1 MGLDLDQNS
10 LQDDRSKKSP
20 SNVDLLSQVEGT
32 SMKKDYIMSI
42 NKLFSS
48 SSVPQAAAKSLPF
61 HTLRCHVLYL
71 LSKGRAANT
80 IEFMKKYLTDFYD
93 SCRPSVKSAIFS
105 IQFIAYL
112 KSKEHLQ
119 AISLIQKSEL
129 KWEPFPSVD
138 VSGKPILC
146 HAEDLTRLFC
156 KSSLDANADNDCHLA
171 SQAHVDA
178 VCSFVNKE
186 LL

>member
-20 SNVDLLSQVEGT
+20 SNVDLLSQVEGK

-112 KSKEHLQ
+112 KSKEHL
-119 AISLIQKSEL
+119 
-129 KWEPFPSVD
+129 
-138 VSGKPILC
+138 
-146 HAEDLTRLFC
+146 
-156 KSSLDANADNDCHLA
+156 
-171 SQAHVDA
+171 
-178 VCSFVNKE
+178 
-186 LL
+186 